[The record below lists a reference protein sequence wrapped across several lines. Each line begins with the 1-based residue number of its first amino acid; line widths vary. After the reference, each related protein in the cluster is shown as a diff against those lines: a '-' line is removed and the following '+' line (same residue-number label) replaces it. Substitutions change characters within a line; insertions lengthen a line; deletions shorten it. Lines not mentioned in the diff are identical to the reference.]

1 MISSQK
7 ISPIHCFLSFWFD
20 TKSTDRWIESIVC
33 IKKEWTTLII
43 LIQLWINNKLF
54 NNNFLYYIV
63 IESNG
68 PIDLWPKKI
77 RSITRIEILQSCQ
90 LFSGIWIKH
99 YTTICFSN
107 LRTITDLRFFLQF
120 LNQFAMDICINTI

>member
-20 TKSTDRWIESIVC
+20 TKSMDRWIKSIMF
-33 IKKEWTTLII
+33 IKKEWTALIV

-63 IESNG
+63 IESDS

-77 RSITRIEILQSCQ
+77 RFITRIEILQSCQ
-90 LFSGIWIKH
+90 FSSSIWIKH
-99 YTTICFSN
+99 YTTICFGN

-120 LNQFAMDICINTI
+120 FNQFTMDICINTL